1 MPWKKACKAKTMEEK
16 GLREKSGEQNSGDTL
31 FDFMQSLIRLRL
43 HEELL
48 RRGDFRTVY
57 TQKKGGFYIYERY
70 SDTERI
76 RVMINRNEEPMD
88 VAAFLAESGSGQSEI
103 LLVHGLLGSKLDGY
117 GYVIMKGRVEE

>member
-31 FDFMQSLIRLRL
+31 FGFMQSLIRLRL

-70 SDTERI
+70 SATERI

-88 VAAFLAESGSGQSEI
+88 VAAFLAGPGSGQSEI

-117 GYVIMKGRVEE
+117 GYAIIKSRVEE